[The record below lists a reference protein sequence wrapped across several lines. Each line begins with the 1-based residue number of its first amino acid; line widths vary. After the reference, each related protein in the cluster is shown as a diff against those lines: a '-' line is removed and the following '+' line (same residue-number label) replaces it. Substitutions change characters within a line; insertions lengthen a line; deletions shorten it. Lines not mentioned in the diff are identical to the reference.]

1 MRIAVTGSIATDH
14 LMRFRGRFAEQL
26 LADRLATLSVSFLV
40 DSLEIRRGGVA
51 ANVAFGM
58 AQLGREAVM
67 VGAVGEDARD
77 YVEDLQ
83 ACGVDTSAV
92 RFSAEKHTARFTC
105 TTDAD
110 QNQIAS
116 FYPGA
121 MDEAADIDLGP
132 LLDAG
137 VDLVVVAPDN
147 PAAMARHTATCRE
160 RGVAFSAD
168 PSQQLVYLD
177 GVAIRNLVEG
187 AEYLFTNDY
196 ELGLLT
202 SKTGWKTA
210 DLLEHVQVRITT
222 HGAQGASVQA
232 RGEAEIRVGIVPSDA
247 VVEPTGVGDAFRAGF
262 LVARSWDLDLERSAQ
277 VGACLATLVVETTGT
292 QEYVVEPTT
301 FLARFAAAYGDL
313 AAKEI
318 EPFLG

>member
-58 AQLGREAVM
+58 AQLGREALM

-92 RFSAEKHTARFTC
+92 RFSVDQHTARFTC

-121 MDEAADIDLGP
+121 MDEAAEIDLGP

-147 PAAMARHTATCRE
+147 PDAMARHTAICRE
-160 RGVAFSAD
+160 RGVPFSAD

-187 AEYLFTNDY
+187 AQYLFTNDY

-210 DLLEHVQVRITT
+210 DLLDHVQVRITT
-222 HGAQGASVQA
+222 HGAQGSSVQA

-292 QEYVVEPTT
+292 QEYVVEPAT
-301 FLARFAAAYGDL
+301 FLARFTAAYGAP
-313 AAKEI
+313 AAQEI
-318 EPFLG
+318 EPFLD

>member
-14 LMRFRGRFAEQL
+14 LMRFRGRFTEQL
-26 LADRLATLSVSFLV
+26 LADRMATLSVSFLV

-58 AQLGREAVM
+58 AQLGREALL

-92 RFSAEKHTARFTC
+92 TYSADKHTARFTC

-121 MDEAADIDLGP
+121 MDEAADIDLGVH
-132 LLDAG
+132 LDAG

-147 PAAMARHTATCRE
+147 PAAMARHTAVCRE
-160 RGVAFSAD
+160 RGVPFSAD

-177 GVAIRNLVEG
+177 GVAIRELIDG
-187 AEYLFTNDY
+187 AHYLFTNDY
-196 ELGLLT
+196 ELGLVT
-202 SKTGWKTA
+202 SKTGWSVD
-210 DLLEHVQVRITT
+210 DLLQHVQVRITT
-222 HGAQGASVQA
+222 HGDQGASIQA
-232 RGEAEIRVGIVPSDA
+232 RGEAEIRVGVVPTSGVAD
-247 VVEPTGVGDAFRAGF
+247 PTGVGDAFRAGF
-262 LVARSWDLDLERSAQ
+262 LVGRSWGLDLRRSAQ
-277 VGACLATLVVETTGT
+277 VGACLATHVVETTGT
-292 QEYVVEPTT
+292 QEYVVDTAE
-301 FLARFAAAYGDL
+301 FLARLGAAFGADAAAEVGAHL
-313 AAKEI
+313 S
-318 EPFLG
+318 